1 MTLSVSEFRAD
12 VVVIGGGIVGLS
24 TAWALLQKSSK
35 LKVVVLEKESNV
47 GAHQTGHNSGVI
59 HSGLYYK
66 PGSLKAKNCLDG
78 YSRLLKFCQDN
89 QIAHEICGKLV
100 VATNHAEVS
109 QLEMLFQRGS
119 ANGLSGI
126 RKLSSGEI
134 REIEPHCS
142 GVAGLFVPQTGIVD
156 YRSMVDV
163 LKDKVSNLGGD
174 VRLNTAVIDID
185 HRASEI
191 IVSTSGGEFIAKRVV
206 SCAGLQSDRLANKTG
221 SAKDL
226 RIVPFRG
233 EYFELECNAKHL
245 VRNLIY
251 PVPDSN
257 FPFLGVH
264 FTRRVDGTIE
274 CGPNAVLAF
283 AREGYRKTDFSMRD
297 FSETLFW
304 PGFRKI
310 ARKYWRTGLG
320 EYHRSLS
327 KTAFVRALQ
336 KLVPEI
342 KEQDL
347 RPAGSGVRA
356 QACSRDGHLLDDF
369 EIRTNGR
376 VTHVCNA
383 PSPAAT
389 ASLAIGQA
397 IANILSTID

>member
-1 MTLSVSEFRAD
+1 MALSVSEFRAD

-35 LKVVVLEKESNV
+35 LKVVVLEKESSV

-78 YSRLLKFCQDN
+78 YARLLKFCQDN

-156 YRSMVDV
+156 YRSMIDV

-185 HRASEI
+185 HRASEV
-191 IVSTSGGEFIAKRVV
+191 IVSTSGGEFIAQTG
-206 SCAGLQSDRLANKTG
+206 GLMCW
-221 SAKDL
+221 SA
-226 RIVPFRG
+226 I
-233 EYFELECNAKHL
+233 
-245 VRNLIY
+245 
-251 PVPDSN
+251 
-257 FPFLGVH
+257 
-264 FTRRVDGTIE
+264 
-274 CGPNAVLAF
+274 
-283 AREGYRKTDFSMRD
+283 
-297 FSETLFW
+297 
-304 PGFRKI
+304 
-310 ARKYWRTGLG
+310 
-320 EYHRSLS
+320 
-327 KTAFVRALQ
+327 
-336 KLVPEI
+336 
-342 KEQDL
+342 
-347 RPAGSGVRA
+347 
-356 QACSRDGHLLDDF
+356 
-369 EIRTNGR
+369 
-376 VTHVCNA
+376 
-383 PSPAAT
+383 
-389 ASLAIGQA
+389 
-397 IANILSTID
+397 